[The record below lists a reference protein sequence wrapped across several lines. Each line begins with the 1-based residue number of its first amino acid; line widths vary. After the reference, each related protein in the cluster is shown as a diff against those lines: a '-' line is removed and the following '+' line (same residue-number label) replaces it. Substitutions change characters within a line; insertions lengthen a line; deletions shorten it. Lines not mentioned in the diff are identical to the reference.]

1 MDKKI
6 MISFLAVI
14 VVIGGIFLWQ
24 DFTPVAKISLAG
36 EKVKVYKT
44 PECGCCTVYASYL
57 SRSGVEMESQNIS
70 SAELAQMK
78 EENGIPRNLSS
89 CHTSFV
95 AGYVVEGHIP
105 LSVIEKLLAEKPD
118 IKGIALPGMPSGT
131 PGMPGPKTE
140 EWIIYSIAKDGTI
153 GEFTRI

>member
-1 MDKKI
+1 MNKKNI
-6 MISFLAVI
+6 TVLFAV
-14 VVIGGIFLWQ
+14 VAAIGGIFLWQ
-24 DFTPVAKISLAG
+24 NFTPVAEISLAG
-36 EKVKVYKT
+36 EKVEVYKT

-57 SRSGVEMESQNIS
+57 SRSGVEMATQNIS
-70 SAELAQMK
+70 SVELGRIK
-78 EENGIPRNLSS
+78 EENGIPENLSS

-105 LSVIEKLLAEKPD
+105 LSVIEKLLKEKPD